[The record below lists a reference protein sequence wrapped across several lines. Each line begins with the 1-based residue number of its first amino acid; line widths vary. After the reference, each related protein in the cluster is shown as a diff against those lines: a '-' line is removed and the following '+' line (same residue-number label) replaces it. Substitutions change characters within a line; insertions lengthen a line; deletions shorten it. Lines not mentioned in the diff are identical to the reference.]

1 MPSRTDSAGTWTTT
15 LIEIITRWIPV
26 QNRFIILVKAMK
38 SLVRTPIAEE
48 ILAKQLVLVSIIGW
62 QLRSDIN
69 LIGLSDTY
77 K

>member
-1 MPSRTDSAGTWTTT
+1 
-15 LIEIITRWIPV
+15 
-26 QNRFIILVKAMK
+26 MK